1 MTVIFQHKD
10 NVSEEKNESR
20 AAIYVVW
27 SDHSPLVLTEKETS
41 EQEKAQAEKGTERDW
56 EVQAGGN
63 WVLPQKDMS
72 EVKKVHEFPVSAL
85 KSKEERGWE
94 REGSK
99 TCTVLP
105 TSFSRI

>member
-1 MTVIFQHKD
+1 M
-10 NVSEEKNESR
+10 
-20 AAIYVVW
+20 
-27 SDHSPLVLTEKETS
+27 
-41 EQEKAQAEKGTERDW
+41 
-56 EVQAGGN
+56 
-63 WVLPQKDMS
+63 LPQKDMS